1 MITDPIS
8 LLKFEHAILRVRFQM
23 IKECLNIELGWNM
36 LENTHYFI
44 VNWHAKIE
52 DKYVFPVLEK
62 MGINVKP
69 LSNDHLLIEKYG
81 NSVLKEKRRDW
92 AERYIRIV
100 IDHNLNEE
108 KIFPKE
114 IEEHDILKDIIAD
127 MRNFSG
133 YFEFTGLSEYDLYY
147 SE

>member
-1 MITDPIS
+1 MIIDPIS
-8 LLKFEHAILRVRFQM
+8 LLKFEHSILRVRFQM
-23 IKECLNIELGWNM
+23 IKECLNIELGWKM

-81 NSVLKEKRRDW
+81 NSVLKERRKDW

-114 IEEHDILKDIIAD
+114 IERDILKDIITD

-147 SE
+147 SD

>member
-8 LLKFEHAILRVRFQM
+8 LLKFEHAVLRVRFQV
-23 IKECLNIELGWNM
+23 IKDCLSSETGWEM
-36 LENTHYFI
+36 LRTTHYFI

-81 NSVLKEKRRDW
+81 GSVLKERRRDW

-108 KIFPKE
+108 KIFPNQLGRE
-114 IEEHDILKDIIAD
+114 ILKDIIND
-127 MRNFSG
+127 MKKFEG
-133 YFEFTGLSEYDLYY
+133 YSEFTGLSEYDLYI
-147 SE
+147 E